1 MQDDIMKN
9 QNLQS
14 DSGEVDNNTDYIA
27 AIKELKQNSVNKDKY
42 DALKEDNKKLL
53 DALINGTDAE
63 APKGPYEGL
72 ESREVYLKKYKENN
86 FSSDLEYWDNFLKL
100 RKATIRDYGQDPCVT
115 GSYGLTPDGTKMD
128 ASYGEAEAVEDQMKI
143 IEGFVEASEGNPI
156 AFETLMQS
164 SLPRK

>member
-1 MQDDIMKN
+1 MQEDIKD
-9 QNLQS
+9 QILQS
-14 DSGEVDNNTDYIA
+14 DAQGAEDNADYIQAIKTLKNNTV
-27 AIKELKQNSVNKDKY
+27 SKDKY
-42 DALKEDNKKLL
+42 DVLKEDNKKLL
-53 DALINGTDAE
+53 DALINGTDADT
-63 APKGPYEGL
+63 PKGPYDGL
-72 ESREVYLKKYKENN
+72 ESRDVYYKKYKENN

-128 ASYGEAEAVEDQMKI
+128 ASYGEAEAIEDQMKI